1 MLAADFADLTPDQYD
16 ALVLVLYSDVA
27 EWYTQQRQ
35 EVDRPW
41 HSFHFLVTGLGRV
54 FREIEPARTPP
65 VRKKIRA
72 AAQIYWNGEFYPGI
86 ATEMGSRGLRIDL
99 EDCPP
104 ELSALRRSTVPV
116 GILLSQTFSDPNPT
130 QLLAQVESI
139 GTRQM
144 TLVNGNGTRL
154 ATATASLPMEL
165 SFPQALDSQQARQI
179 RQLLKQLE

>member
-1 MLAADFADLTPDQYD
+1 
-16 ALVLVLYSDVA
+16 
-27 EWYTQQRQ
+27 
-35 EVDRPW
+35 
-41 HSFHFLVTGLGRV
+41 
-54 FREIEPARTPP
+54 
-65 VRKKIRA
+65 
-72 AAQIYWNGEFYPGI
+72 
-86 ATEMGSRGLRIDL
+86 MGSRGLRIDL